1 VLKITGVAEH
11 RRIDL
16 QQTLQHVNVPAAI
29 ADWDGVVTWENGA
42 AENIVGEIVGKPFWS
57 VVAPEDAPTVERALE
72 RKREGEPMTDYEVD
86 VITRDGERRPAQI
99 STVTIDGGDR
109 CHAIFG
115 IALVGPV
122 KRGGPVAD
130 LTPRQTEVLMLLGEG
145 ASTDQIAAML
155 HLSRETVR
163 NHIRHILAA
172 LGVHSRLEAVV
183 QAHRQGLFG
192 DD

>member
-1 VLKITGVAEH
+1 VAEH

-29 ADWDGVVTWENGA
+29 ADWDGVVTWENHA
-42 AENIVGEIVGKPFWS
+42 AQEIVGEMVGRPFWS
-57 VVAPEDAPTVERALE
+57 VVAPEDAPTVERALQ

-99 STVTIDGGDR
+99 STVTIAGGDQ

-115 IALVGPV
+115 IALVGPPRQKGAV
-122 KRGGPVAD
+122 SD
-130 LTPRQTEVLMLLGEG
+130 LTPRQTEVLRLLAEG

-163 NHIRHILAA
+163 NHVRHILAA

-183 QAHRQGLFG
+183 HAHRHGLL
-192 DD
+192 DDD

>member
-1 VLKITGVAEH
+1 MADH

-29 ADWDGVVTWENGA
+29 ADWDGVVTWENSA
-42 AENIVGEIVGKPFWS
+42 AQELVGELVGRPFSS

-72 RKREGEPMTDYEVD
+72 RKREGESMTDYRVD
-86 VITRDGERRPAQI
+86 VITREGERRPAQI
-99 STVTIDGGDR
+99 STVTIAGGDQ

-115 IALVGPV
+115 IAVVGPPRV
-122 KRGGPVAD
+122 RGPVAD
-130 LTPRQTEVLMLLGEG
+130 LTPRQTEVLRLLADG

-172 LGVHSRLEAVV
+172 LDVHSRLEAVV
-183 QAHRQGLFG
+183 QAHRQGLL
-192 DD
+192 DDD